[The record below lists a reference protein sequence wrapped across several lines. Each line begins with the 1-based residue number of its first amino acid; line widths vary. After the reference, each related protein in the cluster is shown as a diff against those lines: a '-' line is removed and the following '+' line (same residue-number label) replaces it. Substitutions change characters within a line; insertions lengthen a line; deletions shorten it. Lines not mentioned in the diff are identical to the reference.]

1 MNRDLRAFLPGIL
14 AALFVVLIGVQT
26 FHAHQRSGRTGAR
39 PKPRFTTLAT
49 DPYARLEQ
57 ALSVPDDGAPIGSLR
72 DPFAYGHATVARPT
86 TGPKP
91 KPAAPRPI
99 VTAIVAD
106 PQDPRA
112 IILYEGRNYT
122 VRSGDLFDKFNVL
135 SITAEGVVLD
145 DGRERI
151 VLPPPTKGR

>member
-1 MNRDLRAFLPGIL
+1 MNRDLRAFLPAIL

-26 FHAHQRSGRTGAR
+26 FHALQRSRHPGGR
-39 PKPRFTTLAT
+39 PKPRFALAA
-49 DPYARLEQ
+49 DPYARLEK
-57 ALSVPDDGAPIGSLR
+57 ALSAPDQGEPTAGLR
-72 DPFAYGHATVARPT
+72 DPFDYGHVAMAVRPT
-86 TGPKP
+86 LPGPKP
-91 KPAAPRPI
+91 KPAARPI

-112 IILYEGRNYT
+112 IIVYEGRNYT
-122 VRSGDLFDKFNVL
+122 VRSGELFDKFNVL

-145 DGRERI
+145 DGQQRI